1 MYFSLQEGRADC
13 ESGRYTVLAFN
24 SYLKHLEEITS
35 TSSKSYWSSFWLIS
49 EISCFCSPNYILK
62 T

>member
-1 MYFSLQEGRADC
+1 MYFSLQERRADC

-35 TSSKSYWSSFWLIS
+35 TLGLLPTPIEVSYWL
-49 EISCFCSPNYILK
+49 YIFSK
-62 T
+62 KYVKD